1 MDGVEHTFPNT
12 SISMPNINPSAFK
25 QLLENELVCARM
37 QEIRAANLQDQAERA
52 VEEGNWQELD
62 RLLEFAKSN
71 AQNNKWLEEVVSS
84 LEKMAQKRNRRERS
98 LELKFSSTRMRK
110 RLASKEELRENTN
123 AERSYLRRKLRQ
135 GKKE

>member
-1 MDGVEHTFPNT
+1 
-12 SISMPNINPSAFK
+12 
-25 QLLENELVCARM
+25 
-37 QEIRAANLQDQAERA
+37 
-52 VEEGNWQELD
+52 
-62 RLLEFAKSN
+62 LEFAKSN

-84 LEKMAQKRNRRERS
+84 LEKMAQKRNRREMS